1 MHKIAGR
8 ESRNKAGR
16 REREQEEIFVFIC
29 RFRLYVRSSVLPVLF
44 SEEKRSSNKLKE
56 IENKVVDDVYARADE
71 LSFKITK

>member
-1 MHKIAGR
+1 MKAETRQAGER
-8 ESRNKAGR
+8 ESKKKFLFLFADLD
-16 REREQEEIFVFIC
+16 FMSPH
-29 RFRLYVRSSVLPVLF
+29 RSVPVLF